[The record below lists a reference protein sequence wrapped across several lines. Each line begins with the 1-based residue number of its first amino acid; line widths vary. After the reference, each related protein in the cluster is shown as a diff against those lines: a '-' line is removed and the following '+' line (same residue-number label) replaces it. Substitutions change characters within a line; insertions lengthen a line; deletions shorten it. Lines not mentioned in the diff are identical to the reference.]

1 MKTNS
6 MARNKK
12 IADTTVHVILG
23 IMAVIWVFPIL
34 WIVLTAFRTG
44 TAPAVSS
51 KETIL
56 YFFPKTITFKNF
68 HTLFTNEM
76 FPFPTWFWNTLWV
89 AVLTCVL
96 STFFVL
102 CVSYSFSRLRFKARK
117 PFMNIGLILG
127 MFPGFM
133 SMIAVYNILKVA
145 GLDGNLFALVVVYS
159 FGQCMNY
166 HMAKG
171 FFDTIP
177 KAVDEAAWIDGATK
191 WEVFTK
197 ITIPL
202 SKPIL
207 VYTIMT
213 SFMAPWVDFIFARF
227 IIGADNFKNFTVAVG
242 LWQLVSERYINY
254 YFTTFAAGAVVV
266 SIPISLIFI
275 YMQKYYVE
283 GLTGGAVK
291 G

>member
-1 MKTNS
+1 
-6 MARNKK
+6 MARNKQ
-12 IADTTVHVILG
+12 IMDTAVHVILG
-23 IMAVIWVFPIL
+23 IMAFIWVFPII
-34 WIVLTAFRTG
+34 WIVLTAFR
-44 TAPAVSS
+44 
-51 KETIL
+51 KETTPATTPSAAFL
-56 YFFPKTITFKNF
+56 YFFPKHLTLDNF
-68 HTLFTNEM
+68 TKLFNDRM

-89 AVLTCVL
+89 AVLTCIL
-96 STFFVL
+96 STIFVL

-117 PFMNIGLILG
+117 PFMNVGLILG

-133 SMIAVYNILKVA
+133 SMIAVYNVLKVM
-145 GLDGNLFALVVVYS
+145 GLDGSLFALVIVYS
-159 FGQCMNY
+159 FGQCMQY

-177 KAVDEAAWIDGATK
+177 RAVDEAAWIDGATR
-191 WEVFTK
+191 WQVFTK

-213 SFMAPWVDFIFARF
+213 SFMAPWVDFIFAKY
-227 IIGADNFKNFTVAVG
+227 IIGADNFQNFTVAVG
-242 LWQLVSERYINY
+242 LYQMVDVTYLNE
-254 YFTTFAAGAVVV
+254 YFTTFAAGAVIV